1 MTSAAKKS
9 NNTTLLLMVSSGME
23 LSWFLALLILSINLV
38 AMPLLIMPLAITLF
52 LLSTL
57 LTLHINSKSLRIVWR
72 LAIHLVLFLFSA
84 YYTLSAVSGYYNNA
98 YGLDAFNAVLTG
110 PVTIRE
116 GLAWILAIGLILIFH
131 LGGVCLA
138 RRELSYRNIA
148 VRFDL
153 GITAFIIVFI
163 VKGAVGLSTPSIMAL
178 AYAFFIFGLPAIA
191 MARNQQADT
200 RGEYFHKYRK
210 SAPILTFTAFTLI
223 AGSAIAL
230 LFYPLLQQ
238 TATTGHGIAVHYG
251 KPVADLFAR
260 IILFFYSL
268 RSQLDT
274 SSSSGITD
282 QHNNRIFSPGSE
294 QTGIAEQLLFWTL
307 MLVVAAVTTAALYYL
322 LRFLIK
328 WLLSGSKPG
337 QDKYSISS
345 QVRRLLMPTFKAFRA
360 IWLFIIGLVNLMQFR
375 SNRIDESATG
385 QIFQNISAW
394 GAKSGRPRIET
405 ETPLEYTESLKKIFP
420 ALAREI
426 NLIAETVNLELYG
439 GAMYGAGD
447 KAKLRQ
453 SWRRLHHPGFWP
465 ARLKSRLLNSDF

>member
-1 MTSAAKKS
+1 MINAAK
-9 NNTTLLLMVSSGME
+9 NNNTLLLVVSSGME
-23 LSWFLALLILSINLV
+23 LSWLLAILILSINLV

-57 LTLHINSKSLRIVWR
+57 LTLLINSKSLRIVWR
-72 LAIHLVLFLFSA
+72 LAIHLVLYLFSA
-84 YYTLSAVSGYYNNA
+84 YYALSAVSGYYNNA

-116 GLAWILAIGLILIFH
+116 GLAWASAIGLILIFH
-131 LGGVCLA
+131 LGGVSLA

-153 GITAFIIVFI
+153 GITAFILVFI
-163 VKGAVGLSTPSIMAL
+163 VKGAVALSTPSIMAL
-178 AYAFFIFGLPAIA
+178 TYAFFIFGLPAIA

-210 SAPILTFTAFTLI
+210 SAPILTFTAFTLM

-238 TATTGHGIAVHYG
+238 AATTGQGIIVYYG
-251 KPVADLFAR
+251 RPVADLLAR

-274 SSSSGITD
+274 SSPNGNTD
-282 QHNNRIFSPGSE
+282 QHSNGIYSPGSE
-294 QTGIAEQLLFWTL
+294 QTGIAEQLLFWAL

-328 WLLSGSKPG
+328 WLLSESKPG
-337 QDKYSISS
+337 QDKYSISL
-345 QVRRLLMPTFKAFRA
+345 QLKRLLILPFKAIRA
-360 IWLFIIGLVNLMQFR
+360 IWLFIVGLVNLMQLR
-375 SNRIDESATG
+375 SSRVDESVPG
-385 QIFQNISAW
+385 QIFKNLSAW

-420 ALAREI
+420 TLDREI
-426 NLIAETVNLELYG
+426 TLIAETVNLELYG
-439 GAMYGAGD
+439 GAIYEGVE
-447 KAKLRQ
+447 KTKLRQ